1 MYNSV
6 WIVKKTIMII
16 EKTKTSSDFEQV
28 RGDVI
33 GILAA
38 SDFLSADEVRI
49 LPPGLL
55 ERLAKAKAFGLCGK
69 KEQGGAALDISQANA
84 VITAAATFDAS
95 VASALVIHN
104 FLATPCLE
112 NAGDLV
118 GKDEILRRTASGE
131 ALCAFALTEH
141 GAGSAPRYISATA
154 VKTETG
160 YQINGTKIWIGLG
173 DWAENV
179 VCFAK
184 VPDQGNRVSAFLV
197 DTKSPGFSVQHEH
210 KTMGLRGI
218 VQNTL
223 KFEDVEVPFDRCLSG
238 HGNGYSVA
246 KNSMNKGRLG
256 VAAMSLGV
264 ALRATQIV
272 SLYVSQRKIGNRFLV
287 SNPFVQKQIG
297 EMVQRIECMKK
308 ILRFAETAPQEEPVA
323 EYMATVAKVICS
335 EWANEIANE
344 ALQLL
349 GGRGYEEDVL
359 VGRMYRDAR
368 IMKIFEGPTETLM
381 VHLDRLFS
389 SKATSLS
396 MEAAFGQIDAADL
409 YAKIAVEMRGEHA
422 RGADRE
428 VYRGWAIAL
437 SFAIG
442 VCRADEAAVD
452 YLSRRLT
459 LILDKVQ
466 EQGRGGEHLPQL
478 IEDFL
483 ASTNASILKPD
494 FDQTFMSVKGFV

>member
-1 MYNSV
+1 M
-6 WIVKKTIMII
+6 TIGQF
-16 EKTKTSSDFEQV
+16 KTSFEIEQV
-28 RGDVI
+28 LENVI
-33 GILAA
+33 AILAD

-49 LPPGLL
+49 LPPGIL
-55 ERLAKAKAFGLCGK
+55 ERLAKAKAFGLCGN
-69 KEQGGAALDISQANA
+69 KEHGGAGLDISQANE

-95 VASALVIHN
+95 VASAMVIHN
-104 FLATPCLE
+104 YLSTPCLE
-112 NAGDLV
+112 NAPDLI
-118 GKDEILRRTASGE
+118 GKAEILRRTATGE

-160 YQINGTKIWIGLG
+160 FRINGTKIWIGLG
-173 DWAENV
+173 AWAENV

-184 VPDQGNRVSAFLV
+184 VPEHGNKVSAFLV
-197 DTKSPGFSVQHEH
+197 DTSSKGFSVEHEH

-264 ALRATQIV
+264 ALRATQVV
-272 SLYVSQRKIGNRFLV
+272 SLYVSQRKIGNQFLNA
-287 SNPFVQKQIG
+287 NPFVQRQIG
-297 EMVQRIECMKK
+297 EMIQRIECMKK
-308 ILRFAETAPQEEPVA
+308 ILRFAETAPQEEPLA
-323 EYMATVAKVICS
+323 EYMATVAKVVCS

-368 IMKIFEGPTETLM
+368 IMRIFEGPTETLM

-389 SKATSLS
+389 SKATSRS
-396 MEAAFGQIDAADL
+396 VEAAFGQINANDL
-409 YAKIAVEMRGEHA
+409 YSKTWVKLRGEHA
-422 RGADRE
+422 KAADRE

-442 VCRADEAAVD
+442 VCRDDEAAKGAVD
-452 YLSRRLT
+452 YLSKRLAQV
-459 LILDKVQ
+459 LAKVE
-466 EQGRGGEHLPQL
+466 EQGAIGDHLPDV
-478 IEDFL
+478 IENFL

-494 FDQTFMSVKGFV
+494 FNETFMSVKAFV

>member
-1 MYNSV
+1 
-6 WIVKKTIMII
+6 MIAN
-16 EKTKTSSDFEQV
+16 EKAKTSSDFEQV
-28 RGDVI
+28 REDVI
-33 GILAA
+33 GILAG

-55 ERLAKAKAFGLCGK
+55 DSLAKAKAFGLCGT
-69 KEQGGAALDISQANA
+69 KEHGGAELAISEANA

-95 VASALVIHN
+95 VASAMVIHN
-104 FLATPCLE
+104 FLSTPCLE
-112 NAGDLV
+112 NAVDLI

-160 YQINGTKIWIGLG
+160 YRINGTKIWIGLG
-173 DWAENV
+173 AWAENV

-238 HGNGYSVA
+238 HGNGYNVA

-264 ALRATQIV
+264 ALRATQVV
-272 SLYVSQRKIGNRFLV
+272 SLYVSQRKIGTQFLV
-287 SNPFVQKQIG
+287 GNPFVQKQIG
-297 EMVQRIECMKK
+297 DMVQRIECMKK
-308 ILRFAETAPQEEPVA
+308 ILRFAEAAPQDAPLA

-368 IMKIFEGPTETLM
+368 IMKIFEGPTEVLLA
-381 VHLDRLFS
+381 HLDRIFS
-389 SKATSLS
+389 SKATSVS
-396 MEAAFGQIDAADL
+396 MEVAFGQIDAADL
-409 YAKIAVEMRGEHA
+409 YAKTLVKVRGDHA
-422 RGADRE
+422 NGADRE

-442 VCRADEAAVD
+442 VCRRDEAAKGTVD
-452 YLSRRLT
+452 YLSRRLA
-459 LILDKVQ
+459 LILDKVE

-483 ASTNASILKPD
+483 ASANGSIRKPN